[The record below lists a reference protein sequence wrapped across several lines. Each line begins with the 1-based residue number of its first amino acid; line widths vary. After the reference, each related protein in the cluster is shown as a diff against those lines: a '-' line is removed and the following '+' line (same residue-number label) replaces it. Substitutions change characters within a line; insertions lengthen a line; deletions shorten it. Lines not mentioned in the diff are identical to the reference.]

1 MSPCHPSVSYW
12 CSCIKGVVRNRK
24 SKKDGQYKE
33 QDEQT
38 NNGQQNTKIK
48 PNIDNT
54 NPPKNWVETPG
65 TRGKDSS
72 PSFLLKLR
80 TNCTIS
86 FNFYFQFNNKLIWYY
101 ISSKNNH
108 FYTKQLIEENP
119 SSIYIHL

>member
-1 MSPCHPSVSYW
+1 
-12 CSCIKGVVRNRK
+12 VVRNRK

-54 NPPKNWVETPG
+54 NPPKNCVETPG

-72 PSFLLKLR
+72 PSFFFRGQGGHVTPLLIMGRGKLYSTTTVLAKINEQQGSR
-80 TNCTIS
+80 
-86 FNFYFQFNNKLIWYY
+86 
-101 ISSKNNH
+101 
-108 FYTKQLIEENP
+108 
-119 SSIYIHL
+119 